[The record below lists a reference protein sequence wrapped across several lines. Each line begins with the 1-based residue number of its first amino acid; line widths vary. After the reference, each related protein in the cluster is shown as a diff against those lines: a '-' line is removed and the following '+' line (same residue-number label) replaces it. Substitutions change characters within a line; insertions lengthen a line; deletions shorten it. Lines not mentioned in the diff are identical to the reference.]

1 MDKEEMLQNVLSD
14 IRCCSEVLMRAAAT
28 LETLFGAEA
37 QAPTPTLEDVRAV
50 LAEKSREGHTAEIR
64 LLLERHGAPKL
75 SQIDPSKYVAL
86 LREAQVLG
94 RG

>member
-1 MDKEEMLQNVLSD
+1 MDKKEMLQSVLSD

-28 LETLFGAEA
+28 IETLFGAEVK
-37 QAPTPTLEDVRAV
+37 TPTLEDVRAV

-64 LLLERHGAPKL
+64 LLLERYGAPKL

-86 LREAQVLG
+86 LEEVQVLG